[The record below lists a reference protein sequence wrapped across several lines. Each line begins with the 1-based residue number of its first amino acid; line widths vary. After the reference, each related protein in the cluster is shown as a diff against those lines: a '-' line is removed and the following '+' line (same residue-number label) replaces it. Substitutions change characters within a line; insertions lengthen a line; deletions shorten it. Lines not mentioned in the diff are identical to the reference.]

1 MDFSSSCDKVK
12 DSVVNVLACIDTT
25 PISSGT
31 GTIIGDGNIVITCAH
46 CIMDNTKIVARFSG
60 KNNGFEGQ
68 VKMINRDIDIAII
81 EFPQKIG
88 TAVRLKD
95 SNTVK
100 IGNEAFVVGFPNNID
115 KITALSANIAGFENG
130 GNIELIRIDCSVNHG
145 NSGGPLFNAEG
156 ELVGVINAKHGSL
169 SNFLKQVQNA
179 KSGGVMMSIGGI
191 DPIRTIQQLIKE
203 MQNNLNLGI
212 GYAIPINI
220 IKQFEEF
227 KELVK

>member
-1 MDFSSSCDKVK
+1 
-12 DSVVNVLACIDTT
+12 
-25 PISSGT
+25 
-31 GTIIGDGNIVITCAH
+31 
-46 CIMDNTKIVARFSG
+46 
-60 KNNGFEGQ
+60 
-68 VKMINRDIDIAII
+68 MINRDIDIAII
-81 EFPQKIG
+81 EFPHKIG
-88 TAVRLKD
+88 PAVRIKD

-115 KITALSANIAGFENG
+115 KITALSANIAGFENK

-179 KSGGVMMSIGGI
+179 KSGGVMFSIGGI
-191 DPIRTIQQLIKE
+191 DPIKTIQQLIKE

>member
-1 MDFSSSCDKVK
+1 MDFSSSYEKVK
-12 DSVVNVLACIDTT
+12 DSVVNVLSCIDTN

-46 CIMDNTKIVARFSG
+46 CIVDNMKIVARFSG
-60 KNNGFEGQ
+60 RNNGFVGK

-88 TAVRLKD
+88 PAVRIKD

-115 KITALSANIAGFENG
+115 KITALSANIAGFENE
-130 GNIELIRIDCSVNHG
+130 GNIKLIRIDCSVNHG

-179 KSGGVMMSIGGI
+179 KSGGVMVSIGGI
-191 DPIRTIQQLIKE
+191 DPIKTIQQLIKE